1 MNKIK
6 QQEAAKQRITI
17 GEYLDLMKQEQ
28 QRNKEFK
35 KYIEIVKEIVK
46 QVIEKL

>member
-17 GEYLDLMKQEQ
+17 GEYLDLIKQEQ